1 MAIDYEI
8 TDLMRKQNELN
19 DIEIPINKLGKD
31 TLTYKKITR
40 IIELS
45 CHKLTKPTDDCK
57 YVYTVTMLLDDD
69 EPYEPMLLISAEE
82 YQNLKSLLSDYA
94 KKYEIPEETNSKV
107 VTDIAERDKYS
118 AYTITTYLF
127 FTARRWEEYIKD

>member
-19 DIEIPINKLGKD
+19 DIEIPINELGKD
-31 TLTYKKITR
+31 TPTYKKITR
-40 IIELS
+40 IIELN
-45 CHKLTKPTDDCK
+45 CHKLTNSTDDCK
-57 YVYTVTMLLDDD
+57 YVYTVTVLPEDNKL
-69 EPYEPMLLISAEE
+69 YEPMLLISAEE

-94 KKYEIPEETNSKV
+94 KEYEIPEETNSKV

-118 AYTITTYLF
+118 AYTITTYRF
-127 FTARRWEEYIKD
+127 FTARRWEEYIQD